1 MRVPPFKSPIFR
13 QLLEFKSNTYT
24 YILAC
29 HKTGE
34 AAIIDPVVDTV
45 SRDVQICRDLNLKL
59 LYGINTHVHADHVTG
74 THKLKSAFPS
84 MQSVLCSKS
93 GGEADKYVSEG
104 DVIKV
109 GGLKLEVRETPGHTN
124 GCVSYVEHFLKAVF
138 TGDALLNRAC
148 GRTDF
153 QQGNPSTLYDSV
165 HNKIFSLPDDYLIY
179 VGHNYDGIMQ
189 TTVWEEKTLNPRL
202 TKSKEEFV
210 LFMKDMKLQYPKQI
224 DVAVP
229 ANMKDGK
236 GHE

>member
-109 GGLKLEVRETPGHTN
+109 GGLKLEVRETPGHIN
-124 GCVSYVEHFLKAVF
+124 GSRYGSFAIWK
-138 TGDALLNRAC
+138 
-148 GRTDF
+148 
-153 QQGNPSTLYDSV
+153 PSTLYDSI
-165 HNKIFSLPDDYLIY
+165 HNKILLTSQTIIDY